1 MAVQESNCRIFSCQ
15 RKTRIHENN
24 FPSIVLQKHFSCFLE
39 FCWKV
44 SEVFNSFFA
53 NGQTMVLIITVR
65 TTKLSLAVCR
75 RVREVGLRRKKTE
88 KKLWLYF
95 LFLAVLLFSIA
106 KFCITNYFKICF
118 SKFIIATDIVLCF
131 ALTVSRYLCCT
142 KSPSNLNIAPTA
154 MGTPSAF
161 KVPVRNEQHPVQVV
175 TVSSSDAIP
184 MCNEGKTV
192 LLIQCMVS
200 GEIGEE
206 AGKISC
212 ICTTYRQSKK

>member
-1 MAVQESNCRIFSCQ
+1 MCE
-15 RKTRIHENN
+15 T
-24 FPSIVLQKHFSCFLE
+24 
-39 FCWKV
+39 
-44 SEVFNSFFA
+44 
-53 NGQTMVLIITVR
+53 
-65 TTKLSLAVCR
+65 LSVCR

-212 ICTTYRQSKK
+212 TCTTYRQSKKNEEIKLDTFKDNTYLSILSFQHFPSGHVGPFVRVDRFKKRSWGDWES